1 MKRQVLKGQNP
12 ARPNKP
18 ETTSILTEKGGIQ
31 ETKVRLFCLL
41 YKVFGG
47 TGEVLLDI

>member
-1 MKRQVLKGQNP
+1 VKRQVLKGQNP
-12 ARPNKP
+12 ARPNKR

-41 YKVFGG
+41 YKGFGMA
-47 TGEVLLDI
+47 GEALLDI